1 MYNERE
7 RAIGLRAAAN
17 FPLLLCEGQRAAHCR
32 ATELSATGIVVE
44 RGRALSDRELRANFR
59 LELFVP
65 GSSRPVRALAKVA
78 RSITPTRYALRFILI
93 ADVDRLSLMEYLD
106 QQEHDSLQLLEEVAG
121 AA

>member
-7 RAIGLRAAAN
+7 RAIGLRAAAS

-32 ATELSATGIVVE
+32 ATEISATGIVVE
-44 RGRALSDRELRANFR
+44 RGRPLSDRELRASFR

-65 GSSRPVRALAKVA
+65 GAARPVRALAKVA
-78 RSITPTRYALRFILI
+78 RSITPTRYALRFVLI
-93 ADVDRLSLMEYLD
+93 ADVDRLSLMELLD
-106 QQEHDSLQLLEEVAG
+106 QQGQESRRLLDEIAG